1 MSKPAIMQAGD
12 SITSSLGS
20 CYITI
25 GGQRKLFMQAIEIK
39 ITAEKNKS
47 EVPIMGS
54 AVKGNKATSIKIKG
68 SASFHFN
75 TSMFDNPMLEFQNT
89 GKDFYFD
96 MQLTNEDPTS
106 SVGRRT
112 VIAQGCNLDEWT
124 VAILNADGDY
134 STGEVSFTVE
144 HIEIPEQYA
153 ELEGM

>member
-12 SITSSLGS
+12 AISAPLGN

-25 GGQRKLFMQAIEIK
+25 NGQRKLFMQAIEIK

-54 AVKGNKATSIKIKG
+54 AVKGNKSTSLKYTG
-68 SASFHFN
+68 SATFHYN

-106 SVGRRT
+106 TVGRRT

-124 VAILNADGDY
+124 VATINADGDY
-134 STGEVSFTVE
+134 STGEISFTVE
-144 HIEIPEQYA
+144 SIEIPEQYA